1 MTPPPHSSFRP
12 PNSSFPRSK
21 ACPVPRYGGGNP
33 RTNIPRKNANRDT
46 TAHVHTATSLRLAGK
61 STHRTQIRGRNPGV
75 ERRHNCLSNNST
87 NRRPDF
93 HTLVCRHQ
101 PACAIAMKACPGLRS
116 GIKRSGSLS
125 FAIRGI
131 PSSIRPP
138 IRHSGEGRNPGGV
151 GRGKATRRWKKPT
164 RRPTFIPWCARASR
178 HERLVRNGE
187 KAPAQLPKRRREPT
201 HRKTRQRRA
210 SAQDVVIGCV
220 LERTGKGSTVQAIR
234 SHKRMSIDTFTSRY
248 SSSLQRFCVSPGS
261 SCKSY
266 SSPASNPW
274 TTTSLCTA
282 QCAPLSETRED
293 LDR

>member
-1 MTPPPHSSFRP
+1 MEKTDPSS
-12 PNSSFPRSK
+12 
-21 ACPVPRYGGGNP
+21 
-33 RTNIPRKNANRDT
+33 
-46 TAHVHTATSLRLAGK
+46 H
-61 STHRTQIRGRNPGV
+61 
-75 ERRHNCLSNNST
+75 
-87 NRRPDF
+87 F

-101 PACAIAMKACPGLRS
+101 TACAIAMKACPGLRSGIDRSGPPIRHSGGGRNPEGWGEGVVALELVPSLGRTARSRKLQRPTDHHFHTLVCRRKPACAIAMKACPGLRS
-116 GIKRSGSLS
+116 GIDRSGSLS

-131 PSSIRPP
+131 PSSFRPP

-210 SAQDVVIGCV
+210 LAQDVVIGCV

-234 SHKRMSIDTFTSRY
+234 SHSRVSIDTFHVPVFDCRANDSPSRRGPVP
-248 SSSLQRFCVSPGS
+248 SRTVRRRPTHER
-261 SCKSY
+261 
-266 SSPASNPW
+266 PPV
-274 TTTSLCTA
+274 CTA
-282 QCAPLSETRED
+282 QCVPLSETRED